1 MRGEEKKGG
10 VHFKTHRSFAFYSR
24 WKTKRK
30 QRKAQGGGGG
40 GGDSEEEEEEE
51 DDSEGER
58 GWKEET
64 ARRRKRVGKKG
75 EDYALKQSRVS

>member
-40 GGDSEEEEEEE
+40 GSEEEEEEEEE

>member
-40 GGDSEEEEEEE
+40 GGDSEEEEEE